1 MVVLVDID
9 SYEHHLFSR
18 VQSEGTCAMAS
29 SGKRVECLD
38 IGLINNMSDS
48 ALMSTERQLFDLLD
62 AAAGRLLVRLHFYSM
77 EATPRSEWGRDYV
90 RRYYRGIDDLLNRS
104 LDGVIVTG
112 AEPRA
117 ASLTEEPY
125 WTSFAEIAD
134 WARENTVSSVF
145 SCLAVHGAVLHVDG
159 VARHK
164 LPTKCFGVFAQTK
177 TGHHPLMQDVPRTF
191 RIPHARWNEVQEEDL
206 SNCGYSVLTWSA
218 EAGVDCFVKQQKKSL
233 FVHFQGHPEYETRT
247 LLGEYRRDMGRF
259 LRGENEVCPTIPRGY
274 LDEAAEEMLIAFR
287 QKALSDRRPE
297 LFADFPADQAAKDL
311 SNVWHQPAKRIYR
324 NWLLYMVSQRAGR
337 SKPLGAREAALSAA
351 GIPARRHGRKLV
363 AARSARLAR
372 LPNVTKNKTRLGYYE

>member
-1 MVVLVDID
+1 MTVLIDID

-18 VQSEGTCAMAS
+18 VSNRGACAMAS
-29 SGKRVECLD
+29 PGNRVDCLD
-38 IGLINNMSDS
+38 IGLINNMSDA
-48 ALMSTERQLFDLLD
+48 ALMSTERQIFDLLD
-62 AAAGRLLVRLHFYSM
+62 AAAGRLSVRLHFYTM

-90 RRYYRGIDDLLNRS
+90 RRYYRGIDDLLKGS

-125 WTSFAEIAD
+125 WTTFAEIVD

-145 SCLAVHGAVLHVDG
+145 SCLAVHGAVLHMDG
-159 VARHK
+159 IARHK

-177 TGHHPLMQDVPRTF
+177 TRHHPLMHDVPRTF

-274 LDEAAEEMLIAFR
+274 LDEEAKEMLIAFR
-287 QKALSDRRPE
+287 QKALSGRRPE
-297 LFADFPADQAAKDL
+297 LFADFPADQTAKDL

-337 SKPLGAREAALSAA
+337 TKPLGAREAVLSAT

-363 AARSARLAR
+363 VARSAHLAR
-372 LPNVTKNKTRLGYYE
+372 SPNLMTRKKLGYYE

>member
-1 MVVLVDID
+1 MTVLIDVD
-9 SYEHHLFSR
+9 SNEHHLLSR
-18 VQSEGTCAMAS
+18 APGRGAHATAS
-29 SGKRVECLD
+29 SGNRAECLD
-38 IGLINNMSDS
+38 IGLINNMSDA
-48 ALMSTERQLFDLLD
+48 ALMSTERQLFDLL
-62 AAAGRLLVRLHFYSM
+62 AAASGRLCVRLHFYTM

-90 RRYYRGIDDLLNRS
+90 RRYYRSIDDLLNRH

-125 WTSFAEIAD
+125 WTTFAEIAD
-134 WARENTVSSVF
+134 WARDNTVSSVF
-145 SCLAVHGAVLHVDG
+145 SCLAVHGVVLHLDG
-159 VARHK
+159 VTRHK

-177 TGHHPLMQDVPRTF
+177 TRHHPLMQDVPRTF

-206 SNCGYSVLTWSA
+206 SDCGYSVLTWSA
-218 EAGVDCFVKQQKKSL
+218 DAGVDCFVKQQKNSL
-233 FVHFQGHPEYETRT
+233 FVHFQGHPEYETQS

-259 LRGENEVCPTIPRGY
+259 LRGENEVCPTIPTGY
-274 LDEAAEEMLIAFR
+274 LNEGAEEMMIAFR
-287 QKALSDRRPE
+287 QKALSDRNPE
-297 LFADFPADQAAKDL
+297 LFAEFPVDRLTKDL
-311 SNVWHQPAKRIYR
+311 RNVWHLPAQRIYR

-351 GIPARRHGRKLV
+351 GISAHRHGRKLI

-372 LPNVTKNKTRLGYYE
+372 SSNPASKRRLGYYE

>member
-1 MVVLVDID
+1 MAVLVDID

-18 VQSEGTCAMAS
+18 VPGGSACAMAS

-48 ALMSTERQLFDLLD
+48 ALMSTERQVFDLLD
-62 AAAGRLLVRLHFYSM
+62 AAAGRLFVRLHLYTM

-117 ASLTEEPY
+117 ATLTEEPY
-125 WTSFAEIAD
+125 WTTFAEIAD

-145 SCLAVHGAVLHVDG
+145 SCLAVHGAVLHMDG

-164 LPTKCFGVFAQTK
+164 LPAKCFGVFAQTK
-177 TGHHPLMQDVPRTF
+177 TRHHPLMQDVPRTF

-206 SNCGYSVLTWSA
+206 ANCGYSVLTWSA

-259 LRGENEVCPTIPRGY
+259 LRGENEVCPTIPRSYFG
-274 LDEAAEEMLIAFR
+274 EEAEEIQIAFR
-287 QKALSDRRPE
+287 QKVLSDRRPE
-297 LFADFPADQAAKDL
+297 LFADFPADQATKDL
-311 SNVWHQPAKRIYR
+311 QNGWQLPARRIYR
-324 NWLLYMVSQRAGR
+324 NWLLYLASQRAER
-337 SKPLGAREAALSAA
+337 SKSLRSNGRCRTRPDS
-351 GIPARRHGRKLV
+351 GIPVRQSGHRLV
-363 AARSARLAR
+363 AVRSGDPHA
-372 LPNVTKNKTRLGYYE
+372 PGSKSGTRA